1 MLQEEVSR
9 EEEPEL
15 RRGWGV
21 EGDMGGEVE
30 GLSTG
35 GEVIW
40 HGRRLHGSEEDDRVV
55 FRAAQPR
62 RDSLQVEDREKI
74 VGGAMMAGSKRW
86 RADPHGGGGDDR
98 GNVDHRRSGGGLGCD
113 GGGQGYEGERRESCL
128 GTFH

>member
-1 MLQEEVSR
+1 VQLGLGAKWREWRSGVAVLQEEVSR

-40 HGRRLHGSEEDDRVV
+40 RGRRLHGSEEDDRVV

-62 RDSLQVEDREKI
+62 RDSLQ
-74 VGGAMMAGSKRW
+74 W
-86 RADPHGGGGDDR
+86 RTGKKSW
-98 GNVDHRRSGGGLGCD
+98 VRR
-113 GGGQGYEGERRESCL
+113 
-128 GTFH
+128 